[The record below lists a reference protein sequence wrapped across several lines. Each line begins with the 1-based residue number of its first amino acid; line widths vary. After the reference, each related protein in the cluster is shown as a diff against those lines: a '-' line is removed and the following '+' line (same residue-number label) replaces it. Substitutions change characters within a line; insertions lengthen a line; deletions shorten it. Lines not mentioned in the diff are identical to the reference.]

1 MREKD
6 MLADTLNT
14 QESNMESTALM
25 AISPLDGRYQDKVTE
40 LRAIFSEYGLIKFRV
55 IVEIRWLEMLS
66 EFANLPEIPRLGSHA
81 KKILNDIID
90 NFSLQ
95 DALRIKHIESGINHD
110 VKSVEY
116 FIKEKIGGNE
126 ELSAISEFIHFGCTS
141 EDINNLAYSLML
153 HTARHQCIL
162 PALDDLM
169 LLLKKFAHDHAGL
182 AMLARTHGQPATP
195 TTVGKEIAN
204 VIARLQRQ
212 IDQLNNVLLLGKI
225 NGASGNYNAFAIA
238 YPETDWQCLSKNFV
252 SRLGLSWNPYTTQ
265 IEPHD
270 TIAEF
275 FAVMLRINTIVLDF
289 DRDTWAY
296 ISVNYFK
303 QKSFSNEVGS
313 STMPHKVNPIDF
325 ENSEGNLGIA
335 NALFEHMIA
344 KLPVSRWQ
352 RDLSDSTVLRNI
364 GVAVGHSLLAY
375 QATCKGVSKLEP
387 NHAVIHADLDNHW
400 EILGEAVQTVMRRY
414 KLEQPYEKLKAFTR
428 GKPVN
433 KALIQQFINELSLP
447 EEAKKQLLD
456 LTPADYIGYAE
467 ELAKRI

>member
-1 MREKD
+1 
-6 MLADTLNT
+6 
-14 QESNMESTALM
+14 MESTALM

-252 SRLGLSWNPYTTQ
+252 SRLGLNWNPYTTQ

-275 FAVMLRINTIVLDF
+275 FAVMLRINTIILDF

-344 KLPVSRWQ
+344 KLPISRWQ

-375 QATCKGVSKLEP
+375 QATCKGISKLEP

>member
-1 MREKD
+1 
-6 MLADTLNT
+6 
-14 QESNMESTALM
+14 MEATVLM
-25 AISPLDGRYQDKVTE
+25 AISPLDGRYQEKVTQ

-66 EFANLPEIPRLGSHA
+66 EFGNLPEIPHLSSHA
-81 KKILNDIID
+81 KNILNDIID

-95 DALRIKHIESGINHD
+95 DASRIKHIESGINHD
-110 VKSVEY
+110 VKAVEY
-116 FIKEKIGGNE
+116 FIKEKIGSNE
-126 ELSAISEFIHFGCTS
+126 ELGAISEFIHFGCTS
-141 EDINNLAYSLML
+141 EDINNLAYGLML
-153 HTARHQCIL
+153 LTARKQCIL
-162 PALDDLM
+162 PALDDL
-169 LLLKKFAHDHAGL
+169 LLLLRKFAHEHAGL
-182 AMLARTHGQPATP
+182 PMLSRTHGQPATP

-212 IDQLNNVLLLGKI
+212 IDQLNNVIILGKI

-238 YPETDWQCLSKNFV
+238 YPDTDWQCLSKNFV
-252 SRLGLSWNPYTTQ
+252 SQLGLSWNPYTTQ

-270 TIAEF
+270 YMAEY
-275 FAVMLRINTIVLDF
+275 FAVMVRINNIILDF
-289 DRDTWAY
+289 DRDTWSY
-296 ISVNYFK
+296 ISINYFK

-364 GVAVGHSLLAY
+364 GVAIGHSMLAY
-375 QATCKGVSKLEP
+375 QSTCKGVEKLEP
-387 NHAVIHADLDNHW
+387 NHAVIEADLDRHW
-400 EILGEAVQTVMRRY
+400 EILAEAVQTIMRRY
-414 KLEQPYEKLKAFTR
+414 KLEQPYEKLKSFTR
-428 GKPVN
+428 GKRIDKVS
-433 KALIQQFINELSLP
+433 LQQFIDDLSLP
-447 EEAKKQLLD
+447 EEAKKQLLA